1 MEANLAEEFIAQSIY
16 RMEEKL
22 THFEKAMAQASEAD
36 IWKRPNGSSNTIGNI
51 IIHLCGNI
59 TQYIHSSLGE
69 VPDVRERDAEFAADG
84 GKSKEELMAMLRQT
98 VEKANQVMKNMDRSR
113 LLEVRSVQAYE
124 FSAIGIIIH
133 VVEHF
138 SYHTGQV
145 AFWVKQLK
153 DVDLQFFAGVDLNK
167 KNIV

>member
-1 MEANLAEEFIAQSIY
+1 M
-16 RMEEKL
+16 
-22 THFEKAMAQASEAD
+22 
-36 IWKRPNGSSNTIGNI
+36 
-51 IIHLCGNI
+51 
-59 TQYIHSSLGE
+59 
-69 VPDVRERDAEFAADG
+69 RD
-84 GKSKEELMAMLRQT
+84 L
-98 VEKANQVMKNMDRSR
+98 DRSR